1 MLLCAMLCYAMC
13 YAMLCTVFMAH
24 LVTTWGFEQKF
35 LDVLL
40 LQCSLSN
47 WSFHWF
53 PDLRAMLECSVPI
66 GQSEVEGP
74 MRSQATRSET
84 LPSAQLS
91 HIQYTRQY
99 ASKYSFSCWLVTIA
113 LSSAVHCRCLL
124 EFQTHQ
130 IIYSHKYR
138 NKHLLGAPTQH
149 NSSDT
154 TYLNSTMG
162 ETARKC
168 CLDGIF
174 CRFCIDS

>member
-1 MLLCAMLCYAMC
+1 MSCS
-13 YAMLCTVFMAH
+13 FN
-24 LVTTWGFEQKF
+24 
-35 LDVLL
+35 VL
-40 LQCSLSN
+40 SPTEASRI
-47 WSFHWF
+47 

-66 GQSEVEGP
+66 GQSKVEGP

-174 CRFCIDS
+174 CQFLYCFLI

>member
-1 MLLCAMLCYAMC
+1 MLVWVGDVAMC

-154 TYLNSTMG
+154 TYLNIHQ
-162 ETARKC
+162 KQ
-168 CLDGIF
+168 
-174 CRFCIDS
+174 